1 MDLETFITAV
11 FCLTD
16 DFLAAFTQARPQ
28 KLRQR
33 GPRPT
38 LADGEVLTIELAGE
52 FLGIPTDQGLYRYFR
67 RHHGRLF
74 PALTRVHRT
83 TFTRQAANLWAVTHA
98 LWQHRTAWLVPAPQL
113 HLIDSAPVPVC
124 RLARAPW
131 CRRLR
136 EVATDGYDAVARQT
150 CYGLLAHLRVAWPG
164 IITGLDLA
172 PGHGSDMAMAPE
184 VLVDVCG
191 WALGDRADWSPY
203 WSPDVREEGR
213 RHGLALLAPYRKKSQ
228 ETHPWPRW
236 LVHTRRRIETVLA
249 PLVERFHLA
258 RVWARDRRHLSAR
271 MLRKVLSH
279 TTAVLLCL
287 AHGLEPLHFDALL
300 ES

>member
-16 DFLAAFTQARPQ
+16 DFLRTQPQ

-33 GPRPT
+33 GPAPT
-38 LADGEVLTIELAGE
+38 LADSEVLTIELAGA

-83 TFTRQAANLWAVTHA
+83 TFTRQAANPWAVKHA
-98 LWQHRTAWLVPAPQL
+98 LWRHLLAGLVPAPRL
-113 HLIDSAPVPVC
+113 HLVDSAPVPVC
-124 RLARAPW
+124 RFARAPW

-136 EVATDGYDAVARQT
+136 EVATYGYDAVARQT
-150 CYGLLAHLRVAWPG
+150 FYGLRAHLRVAWPG
-164 IITGLDLA
+164 VITGIELA

-184 VLVDVCG
+184 LLTNAKG
-191 WALGDRADWSPY
+191 WALGDRAY
-203 WSPDVREEGR
+203 WSPDVREELR
-213 RHGLALLAPYRKKSQ
+213 RRALALFAPYRKKSQ
-228 ETHPWPRW
+228 ETHRWPSW
-236 LVHTRRRIETVLA
+236 LVQTRRRIETVLA
-249 PLVERFHLA
+249 QLVERFHLA
-258 RVWARDRRHLSAR
+258 RVWARDRWHLSAR

-287 AHGLEPLHFDALL
+287 AHGSEPLHFDALL

>member
-16 DFLAAFTQARPQ
+16 DFLRSQPQ

-33 GPRPT
+33 GPAPR
-38 LADGEVLTIELAGE
+38 LADSEVLTIELAGE

-83 TFTRQAANLWAVTHA
+83 TFTRQAANLWAVKHA
-98 LWQHRTAWLVPAPQL
+98 LWQHLLAGLVPAPQL
-113 HLIDSAPVPVC
+113 HLVDSAPVPVC
-124 RLARAPW
+124 RFARAPW

-136 EVATDGYDAVARQT
+136 EVATYGYDAVARQT
-150 CYGLLAHLRVAWPG
+150 FYGLRAHLRVAWPG
-164 IITGLDLA
+164 VITAIELA
-172 PGHGSDMAMAPE
+172 PGHVSDMAMAPE
-184 VLVDVCG
+184 LLTNVTG
-191 WALGDRADWSPY
+191 WALGDRAY
-203 WSPDVREEGR
+203 WSPDVREELR
-213 RHGLALLAPYRKKSQ
+213 RRAVALPAPYRKKSR
-228 ETHPWPRW
+228 ETHRWPSW
-236 LVHTRRRIETVLA
+236 LVQTRRRIETVLA
-249 PLVERFHLA
+249 QLVERFQLA
-258 RVWARDRRHLSAR
+258 RVWARDRWHLSAR

-287 AHGLEPLHFDALL
+287 AQGLEPLHFDALL
-300 ES
+300 HS